1 MGDLVVGAASAS
13 ICLSKGLG
21 APMGSVLAGPL
32 DFIQTARRYR
42 RMLGGGLRQAGLMAA
57 GGLYALDHHMADLRL
72 DIDRARALAAALSE
86 SSTFAPIGHPDSNI
100 VVAETVG
107 WEAEAALAALADRGL
122 RAMAFGVSRVR
133 FVLHRDITDEAFE
146 SALAAV
152 RAVRS

>member
-1 MGDLVVGAASAS
+1 MGELVVGATSAS

-57 GGLYALDHHMADLRL
+57 GGLYALDHHMTELRL

-86 SSTFAPIGHPDSNI
+86 TSTFAPIGHPDSNI
-100 VVAETVG
+100 VVAQTLG
-107 WEAEAALAALADRGL
+107 WEAEAALAALSAKGL
-122 RAMAFGVSRVR
+122 RAMAFGASRIR
-133 FVLHRDITDEAFE
+133 FVLHRDITEEAFQI
-146 SALAAV
+146 ALAAL
-152 RAVRS
+152 RSARP